1 MTSLGRRLLAVPIV
15 VWGAATLVFLVLRVI
30 PGDAVNQAAGL
41 SATPEQREQIRAAL
55 GLDQPVLTQYA
66 IYLGGLVRGDLG
78 TSFSSGR
85 SVTELLLGTIPV
97 TIELAVASTLV
108 MVVVGIGT
116 GVLAAARTGTWVD
129 AAARA
134 LATVFFSMPWF
145 FLGVALIVIFSVYGG
160 LLPSFGRFP
169 PGTAYQP
176 VTNFVLIDAV
186 ILNRYDL
193 VGPWLRHLVLPAL
206 TVGLTTAGFLMRIT
220 RASFVETMSEDFV
233 RTARAKGMSRAAI
246 FWSEIFRNASLPIV
260 TILGLQFGSLLGG
273 AVVTEVVF
281 TYPGVGQLL
290 VDTIARRDYPVV
302 QGAALVVA
310 ALYVLVNVLTDAS
323 YSVLDP
329 RLRR

>member
-1 MTSLGRRLLAVPIV
+1 
-15 VWGAATLVFLVLRVI
+15 
-30 PGDAVNQAAGL
+30 
-41 SATPEQREQIRAAL
+41 
-55 GLDQPVLTQYA
+55 
-66 IYLGGLVRGDLG
+66 
-78 TSFSSGR
+78 
-85 SVTELLLGTIPV
+85 
-97 TIELAVASTLV
+97 
-108 MVVVGIGT
+108 
-116 GVLAAARTGTWVD
+116 
-129 AAARA
+129 
-134 LATVFFSMPWF
+134 
-145 FLGVALIVIFSVYGG
+145 
-160 LLPSFGRFP
+160 
-169 PGTAYQP
+169 
-176 VTNFVLIDAV
+176 
-186 ILNRYDL
+186 
-193 VGPWLRHLVLPAL
+193 
-206 TVGLTTAGFLMRIT
+206 MRIT

-233 RTARAKGMSRAAI
+233 RTARAKGMSRVAI

>member
-15 VWGAATLVFLVLRVI
+15 VWGAATLVFLVLRVV

-55 GLDQPVLTQYA
+55 GLDQPVLTQYF

-78 TSFSSGR
+78 TSFTSGR
-85 SVTELLLGTIPV
+85 SVSDLLLGTVPV
-97 TIELAVASTLV
+97 TVELAVASTFV
-108 MVVVGIGT
+108 MVVIGIGT
-116 GVLAAARTGTWVD
+116 GMLAAARTGTWID
-129 AAARA
+129 TAARGI
-134 LATVFFSMPWF
+134 ATVFFSMPWF

-169 PGTAYQP
+169 PGTAYEP

-233 RTARAKGMSRAAI
+233 RTARAKGMSRVAI

>member
-1 MTSLGRRLLAVPIV
+1 MSSLARKLLAVPIV

-30 PGDAVNQAAGL
+30 PGDAVNQAAGI

-55 GLDQPVLTQYA
+55 GLDQSVLTQYVL
-66 IYLGGLVRGDLG
+66 YLGGLLRGDLG
-78 TSFSSGR
+78 TSFSTGR
-85 SVTELLLGTIPV
+85 DVTELLLGTVPV
-97 TIELAVASTLV
+97 TVELAVASTLV

-116 GVLAAARTGTWVD
+116 GVLAAARTGTWID
-129 AAARA
+129 TAARA
-134 LATVFFSMPWF
+134 VATVFFSMPWF
-145 FLGVALIVIFSVYGG
+145 FLGVALIVVFSVYGG

-169 PGTAYQP
+169 PGTAYDP
-176 VTNFVLIDAV
+176 VTNFVLVDAV
-186 ILNRYDL
+186 ILDRYDL
-193 VGPWLRHLVLPAL
+193 VGPWLAHLVLPAL

-220 RASFVETMSEDFV
+220 RASFVETMEEDFV
-233 RTARAKGMSRAAI
+233 RTARAKGMSQVAI

-290 VDTIARRDYPVV
+290 VETISRRDYPVV

>member
-1 MTSLGRRLLAVPIV
+1 V
-15 VWGAATLVFLVLRVI
+15 

-41 SATPEQREQIRAAL
+41 TASVEQREQIRAAL
-55 GLDQPVLTQYA
+55 GLDQPLIVQYLL
-66 IYLGGLVRGDLG
+66 YLGGLVQGDLG
-78 TSFSSGR
+78 TSFTSGR
-85 SVTELLLGTIPV
+85 EVLDLLLGAVPV
-97 TIELAVASTLV
+97 TVELAVASTIV
-108 MVVVGIGT
+108 MAVVGIGT
-116 GVLAAARTGTWVD
+116 GVLAAARTGTWID

-134 LATVFFSMPWF
+134 VATVFFSMPWF

-169 PGTAYQP
+169 PGTTYDP
-176 VTNFVLIDAV
+176 VTNFVLVDAV
-186 ILNRYDL
+186 LLNRYDL
-193 VGPWLRHLVLPAL
+193 IGPWLSHLILPAL
-206 TVGLTTAGFLMRIT
+206 TVGLTTAGFLTRIT

-233 RTARAKGMSRAAI
+233 RTARAKGMSRATI
-246 FWSEIFRNASLPIV
+246 FWSEIFRNASLPIL
-260 TILGLQFGSLLGG
+260 TILGLQFGALLGG

-281 TYPGVGQLL
+281 SYPGVGQLL

-310 ALYVLVNVLTDAS
+310 TLYVVVNVLTDAS

>member
-1 MTSLGRRLLAVPIV
+1 MTSLARRLLAVPIV

-41 SATPEQREQIRAAL
+41 SATPEQREQIRASL
-55 GLDQPVLTQYA
+55 GLDQSVLTQYA

-78 TSFSSGR
+78 TSFTSGR
-85 SVTELLLGTIPV
+85 SVTELLLGTVPV

-116 GVLAAARTGTWVD
+116 GVLAAARTGTWID
-129 AAARA
+129 TAARA

-169 PGTAYQP
+169 PGTAYEP

-233 RTARAKGMSRAAI
+233 RTARAKGMSRVAI